1 MVYGISN
8 SYTSED
14 IQLLYFLVL
23 KTSFLDIG
31 EYLKLAVSFENLNT
45 SIKDKGP
52 VEKKT
57 VKSR

>member
-45 SIKDKGP
+45 SIKD
-52 VEKKT
+52 
-57 VKSR
+57 